1 MISAGFRL
9 LGIACCVGAVGWPLS
24 LSAVTP
30 ATPAQRVGAVAGA
43 EKIAAP
49 ATVKMVNADSQHLA
63 DSSDAGK
70 VWAGFTLYKTNCAQC
85 HGRNLQGQPLWH
97 LQDGFEHQRAPAHDD
112 TGHTWQHPDEDLF
125 QMIRAGRFPND
136 SGEGVSYMPAFGE
149 RLQDKEILEI
159 ISFMKSRWSLAMK
172 VSQASLNPDFAG
184 MPAGAATENWTLPLN
199 CVTTAPSAQS
209 AVSPSPLLA
218 VEDTPATFGR

>member
-1 MISAGFRL
+1 MNSAVFSL

-30 ATPAQRVGAVAGA
+30 ATLAQHVAGVAGVAGA
-43 EKIAAP
+43 EKIP
-49 ATVKMVNADSQHLA
+49 ASATENIVNADLTHLA
-63 DSSDAGK
+63 DPSDGGK
-70 VWAGFTLYKTNCAQC
+70 VTAGFTLYKTNCAQC

-125 QMIRAGRFPND
+125 QMVRTGHFPNNL
-136 SGEGVSYMPAFGE
+136 GAKASYMPAFGE
-149 RLQDKEILEI
+149 RLHDEEILEI
-159 ISFMKSRWSLAMK
+159 ISFIKSRWSVAMK

-199 CVTTAPSAQS
+199 CTTASPSAQA
-209 AVSPSPLLA
+209 AVSP
-218 VEDTPATFGR
+218 PASWQLKAR

>member
-1 MISAGFRL
+1 MISAGFKL
-9 LGIACCVGAVGWPLS
+9 LGIACCVGVVGWPLS

-30 ATPAQRVGAVAGA
+30 ATPTQRVGEVAGT

-49 ATVKMVNADSQHLA
+49 ATANRVNADSQHLA

-125 QMIRAGRFPND
+125 QMIRTGRFPND
-136 SGEGVSYMPAFGE
+136 LGEVALNMPAFGE
-149 RLQDKEILEI
+149 RLHDGEILEI

-184 MPAGAATENWTLPLN
+184 MPAGAVTENWTLPLN
-199 CVTTAPSAQS
+199 CVTTLPSAQQ
-209 AVSPSPLLA
+209 AVSPSPFLA
-218 VEDTPATFGR
+218 VEDVPATFGG

>member
-1 MISAGFRL
+1 MISAGFML
-9 LGIACCVGAVGWPLS
+9 LGIACCVGALGWPLP

-30 ATPAQRVGAVAGA
+30 ATLVQRIGGVAGT
-43 EKIAAP
+43 EKIAAS
-49 ATVKMVNADSQHLA
+49 ATGGIVNADSKHLA
-63 DSSDAGK
+63 DPSDRGK

-125 QMIRAGRFPND
+125 QMIRTGRFLND
-136 SGEGVSYMPAFGE
+136 LGKGASYMPAFGE
-149 RLQDKEILEI
+149 RLHDEEILEI
-159 ISFMKSRWSLAMK
+159 ISFIKSRWSLAMK

-184 MPAGAATENWTLPLN
+184 MPAGAAMENWTLPLN
-199 CVTTAPSAQS
+199 CVATSPSAQS
-209 AVSPSPLLA
+209 AVSP
-218 VEDTPATFGR
+218 PASWQSGTR